1 MIACKQILGMLSFY
15 ATKVARTRIS
25 EGNSSAAA
33 FGLLNVWLRGD
44 LEPRAQGL
52 LAINGSSVGS
62 VGKRS
67 TGPFSACT
75 FRCTFPPHPIFRKC
89 LPFFCARDFV
99 LSDYAIMEIIDI
111 ILLAWKKKRDGRIEV
126 VEEIDFD
133 SIAFRRMAESDHYGV
148 YAKIERVDQDEE

>member
-1 MIACKQILGMLSFY
+1 MLASRFSACSLFMLR
-15 ATKVARTRIS
+15 K
-25 EGNSSAAA
+25 
-33 FGLLNVWLRGD
+33 LRERGFPKEIRVPQLSGYSMYGYEES

-111 ILLAWKKKRDGRIEV
+111 ILLAWKEFTRWQNRSG
-126 VEEIDFD
+126 
-133 SIAFRRMAESDHYGV
+133 
-148 YAKIERVDQDEE
+148 